1 MYKIP
6 GYCPDKADASPDAAC
21 VGGEWFY
28 FLFRDGLQVFNGEA
42 AYGKAESFC
51 TACHS
56 AVSETDWLWVAH
68 YRRDRALQLA
78 SPLRFDG
85 QTPSDRG
92 ARFCGFVTELT
103 PKIPPDVR
111 FDPGSV
117 SPGSNAQKMFDC
129 FAWKAFVGL
138 NWPAKNTE
146 RGKPAKNLPFNTADR
161 NRVWETYKQIYEAF
175 QPQDPNWTLKGKAW
189 DDAQPLPTVC
199 LDALAAAPDQFPKNA
214 RAYPVLNEH
223 NQAYGNQFNT
233 LVDTNGNNL
242 HYNIRINRP
251 EWSFLKKN
259 GFADTGGYDYQGPIG
274 ETVIFPD
281 NNVAAGQLG
290 AIEIKSAWKELCTE
304 SSSCVMV
311 DDPSRYYARP
321 GFIYNP
327 AGPSASGEQPESCRI
342 AEVGLVGLHAMFK
355 TFWAPQWIWSTFE
368 QIDNVPEVDEV
379 VAPGDPPFTLFNPQ
393 CLIDPP
399 TQQECLFQRPGILDA
414 KLPPLTCCQNLQVIP
429 NADPESKIPNQVTR
443 IDKVDDIADGL
454 NQVFQGL
461 LKDADSP
468 FQYYRLINTQWAGNG
483 RLGADAETPYA
494 VAKKLCLEG
503 DSDPCF
509 TLLPIGL
516 RLRNTTMETF
526 QVSYCKPDDEDIFNN
541 PTGCIPETIAESP
554 VHSSSA
560 GCMNCHLPTGADT
573 SFIWE
578 DAIWERVGIT
588 AADSGE

>member
-1 MYKIP
+1 
-6 GYCPDKADASPDAAC
+6 
-21 VGGEWFY
+21 
-28 FLFRDGLQVFNGEA
+28 
-42 AYGKAESFC
+42 
-51 TACHS
+51 
-56 AVSETDWLWVAH
+56 
-68 YRRDRALQLA
+68 
-78 SPLRFDG
+78 
-85 QTPSDRG
+85 
-92 ARFCGFVTELT
+92 
-103 PKIPPDVR
+103 
-111 FDPGSV
+111 
-117 SPGSNAQKMFDC
+117 
-129 FAWKAFVGL
+129 
-138 NWPAKNTE
+138 
-146 RGKPAKNLPFNTADR
+146 
-161 NRVWETYKQIYEAF
+161 
-175 QPQDPNWTLKGKAW
+175 
-189 DDAQPLPTVC
+189 
-199 LDALAAAPDQFPKNA
+199 
-214 RAYPVLNEH
+214 
-223 NQAYGNQFNT
+223 
-233 LVDTNGNNL
+233 
-242 HYNIRINRP
+242 
-251 EWSFLKKN
+251 
-259 GFADTGGYDYQGPIG
+259 
-274 ETVIFPD
+274 
-281 NNVAAGQLG
+281 
-290 AIEIKSAWKELCTE
+290 
-304 SSSCVMV
+304 MV

-443 IDKVDDIADGL
+443 VDKVDDIADGL

-509 TLLPIGL
+509 TLLPKGL